1 MYFHVT
7 FGTGTIVI
15 SAIPSPSDKVFLRK
29 TRTIASPKVSFEVT
43 MVMSSVVRRY
53 SAPKSGNSAFA
64 ITLAILVTALLL
76 AVIAVPAVSAQN
88 SSVTPDAT
96 GPKAPSACGPP
107 AYSCSRSDTAV
118 IRAEHPPQL
127 GDNPKY
133 FGGHSG
139 AGRVAVDP
147 AYGNAILRV
156 TDGNLDQGESFN
168 TGASAEKNPWSYDE
182 SLFLGHNESGQLCL
196 FQFDKTAFQ
205 ADFKG
210 CYKQYGH
217 GGGADF
223 GYTQADNAVI
233 YNYNYSKFYRYVIDT
248 KAWTITADPSF
259 NGGQGFFDPDS
270 PECLDGQIAAH
281 HWSVHDRAL
290 SSDDNTEI
298 AAIGPQQ
305 DADSYFVVWNASKGC
320 EWLNTKTWQVSQG
333 WNTGLKDPVDISWAD
348 DIKPTSPGG
357 IHNAQIDR
365 SGAFGVLAV
374 HRAGLSNKFFW
385 TLGTNKVDA
394 SCHHCTS
401 HWACDYGVC
410 FWDYEKRTSYDLQS
424 QPVGSPDPQANM
436 DSLAA
441 LEQWSTDEHLSHANA
456 APDAKAIYLAAWQT
470 KHSATVN
477 QLWEDEIT
485 GINWNGTQRTIRFNK
500 HWNSGFGGFWGSAR
514 CDISH
519 LGHYALCSSDYQMD
533 NLDKG
538 FGNGRNKDTCD
549 HARDDAH
556 QGTNSCRTDL
566 LVFQLN

>member
-7 FGTGTIVI
+7 FRTGTIVI
-15 SAIPSPSDKVFLRK
+15 SAIPAPSDKVLLK
-29 TRTIASPKVSFEVT
+29 KDPDDYVPNICFEVHMAT
-43 MVMSSVVRRY
+43 SSKACRF
-53 SAPKSGNSAFA
+53 SAQKSGNFAFL
-64 ITLAILVTALLL
+64 ITLAIFIITFLSVAVT
-76 AVIAVPAVSAQN
+76 IPAASAQT
-88 SSVTPDAT
+88 STVKPDAA
-96 GPKAPSACGPP
+96 GQKAPGACGPP
-107 AYSCSRSDTAV
+107 AYACSRSDTAV
-118 IRAEHPPQL
+118 IRAAHPPQL
-127 GDNPKY
+127 GDNPRF

-139 AGRVAVDP
+139 AGKVAVDP
-147 AYGNAILRV
+147 AYGNAMLRV
-156 TDGNLDQGESFN
+156 TDGNIDHGESFN

-205 ADFKG
+205 SEFKG
-210 CYKQYGH
+210 CYKQFGH

-248 KAWTITADPSF
+248 KSWTVTADPSF
-259 NGGQGFFDPDS
+259 NGGQGSFDPDNS
-270 PECLDGQIAAH
+270 QCLDGQIAAH

-290 SSDDNTEI
+290 SSDDETEI

-305 DADSYFVVWNASKGC
+305 DADYYFVVWNATKGC
-320 EWLNTKTWQVSQG
+320 AWLNTKTWQVSKG
-333 WNTGLKDPVDISWAD
+333 WNTGQKDPVDISWTD
-348 DIKPTSPGG
+348 DVKPTSPGG

-365 SGAFGVLAV
+365 SGAFGILAT
-374 HRAGLSNKFFW
+374 HRAGLTNKFFW
-385 TLGTNKVDA
+385 TIGTTKVDA

-410 FWDYEKRTSYDLQS
+410 FWDYEHRTSYDMNS
-424 QPVGSPDPQANM
+424 QAVGSAETEPNM

-456 APDAKAIYLAAWQT
+456 LPDAKTIYLAAWQT
-470 KHSATVN
+470 KHNAVAN
-477 QLWEDEIT
+477 QLWEGEIT

-519 LGHYALCSSDYQMD
+519 LGHYALCASDYQMD

-538 FGNGRNKDTCD
+538 FGNGRNKDTCE
-549 HARDDAH
+549 HTREDAH
-556 QGTNSCRTDL
+556 RGTNSCRTDL